1 MRKLFNETINSLLV
15 ILSMVPFTVA
25 ILQRGLNT
33 VDAIVEV
40 GEKNATTFRDV
51 ELNRLAL
58 ESQKAIKPIRPAKT

>member
-1 MRKLFNETINSLLV
+1 MRKLFNEAINSLIV
-15 ILSMVPFTVA
+15 VMSMIPFTVA

-33 VDAIVEV
+33 IDAVVEV
-40 GEKNATTFRDV
+40 GEANATTFRDV